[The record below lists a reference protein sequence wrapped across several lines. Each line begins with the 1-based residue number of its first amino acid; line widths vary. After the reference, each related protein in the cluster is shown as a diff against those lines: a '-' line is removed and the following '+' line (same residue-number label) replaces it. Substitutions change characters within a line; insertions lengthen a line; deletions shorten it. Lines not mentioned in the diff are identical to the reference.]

1 MEPINMDEHTRE
13 VLANFVFVV
22 INALL
27 ESGMTVDEYI
37 QEIGE
42 RAAQRLKTDYD
53 VDMTVEDIALLLELG
68 MTVARGD
75 LN

>member
-1 MEPINMDEHTRE
+1 MNEHTKE
-13 VLANFVFVV
+13 VLEKFVFVV

-37 QEIGE
+37 QEMGE
-42 RAAQRLKTDYD
+42 RAAQLLKTDHE

-68 MTVARGD
+68 MAVARAD
-75 LN
+75 AN